1 MRFIVCDDVIDAAAA
16 NDIERLMYG
25 FPWNYNPDVNYGV
38 PPPNREMNPGVI
50 HGDPRFQDSHGF
62 SNVIFPG
69 MVQDAPW
76 FKSSQFV
83 LERFLVRNSVTAAKV
98 MRIKAN
104 LLVRWAG
111 EGGPKPFAPHVDLH
125 EPHWVVIYYVN
136 DSDGDTLIFDK
147 TFPDKEN
154 AVVVESVSPRKGRA
168 VLFDG
173 RHYHC
178 GTAPHQHDTRIVINY
193 DFV

>member
-1 MRFIVCDDVIDAAAA
+1 MRFLVCDDVIDAAEA
-16 NDIERLMYG
+16 DDLERLMHG
-25 FPWNYNPDVNYGV
+25 FAWNYYPDVNYGV
-38 PPPNREMNPGVI
+38 PPPDHHLNPGVI

-62 SNVIFPG
+62 SNVLFPG
-69 MVQDAPW
+69 MPQESPW
-76 FKSSQFV
+76 FQSAQTV
-83 LERFLVRNSVTAAKV
+83 LERFLVRNNVTAAKV
-98 MRIKAN
+98 KRIKAN

-111 EGGPKPFAPHVDLH
+111 PENPKPFAPHVDLH

-154 AVVVESVSPRKGRA
+154 AVVVESVSPKKGRA
-168 VLFDG
+168 ILFDG

-178 GTAPHQHDTRIVINY
+178 GTAPCQHDTRIVINY